1 MILQIEVTEEELQQ
15 IHHEAQEKGF
25 DNPEAYARAV
35 LLPSKLIS
43 PTTKRRS
50 KVRELLALPPR
61 EREIAVREAL
71 LRAKD
76 RDDELFEAD
85 GDLIDD

>member
-1 MILQIEVTEEELQQ
+1 MILQIELTEEELQQ
-15 IHHEAQEKGF
+15 IYHEAQEKGF
-25 DNPEAYARAV
+25 DNPQAYARAI
-35 LLPSKLIS
+35 LLPTKLTP
-43 PTTKRRS
+43 PTLKRRS
-50 KVRELLALPPR
+50 KVRELLALPPH